1 MRKWLLPEYIDDL
14 LPVEAEAVERIRRRL
29 LDHFALH
36 GYRLVRPPLLEHLE
50 SLLTGTGRELDL
62 YTFKVVDQLS
72 GRLLGLRADTTL
84 QVARIDAH
92 LLNLEGISR
101 LCYAGSVLHTRP
113 MGLAQ
118 TREVMQVGAELYGHA
133 GIAADREVL
142 RLMLSSLTLLGVP
155 RIHLDLGHVGV
166 FRALVEDAALN
177 ADLAG
182 ELFAAMRTKNVP
194 RIGELT
200 GGLPE
205 AARRSLLIL
214 PELYGEANAVLVR
227 AANVLPALPPIGA
240 ALADLR
246 TLVGAVDGAGIAV
259 QVDLAELRDL
269 DYHNG
274 VVFSVYAG
282 GHAVTI
288 GRGGR
293 YDNIGE
299 AFGRARAATG
309 FSLYPRQLA
318 ELVPGAAA
326 TEGVLAPD
334 GDEPALQAAV
344 ARLRAAGEMVVTAIE
359 GGAADPHAH
368 GCDRRLRNVDG
379 MWQIEAVGN
388 KGAA

>member
-92 LLNLEGISR
+92 MLNADGITR

-113 MGLAQ
+113 MGLGQ

-142 RLMLSSLTLLGVP
+142 RLMLSSLTTLGVAH
-155 RIHLDLGHVGV
+155 IHLDLGHVGV
-166 FRALVEDAALN
+166 FRAVIADARVESDAA
-177 ADLAG
+177 A
-182 ELFAAMRTKNVP
+182 ELFAAMRAKDVP
-194 RIGELT
+194 RIGELARD
-200 GGLPE
+200 LPE
-205 AARRSLLIL
+205 AAARTLLAL
-214 PELYGEANAVLVR
+214 PELYGEANKVLAR
-227 AANVLPALPPIGA
+227 ARAELPALPEITA
-240 ALADLR
+240 ALDDLR
-246 TLVGAVDGAGIAV
+246 TLVDSVDGAGIAV

-274 VVFSVYAG
+274 VVFSAYAE
-282 GHAVTI
+282 GHAAAI

-293 YDNIGE
+293 YDNIGA
-299 AFGRARAATG
+299 AFGRARPATG

-318 ELVPGAAA
+318 ERVPG
-326 TEGVLAPD
+326 TVRRPGILAPD
-334 GDEPALQAAV
+334 ADDPALRAAV
-344 ARLRAAGEMVVTAIE
+344 DGLRAAGEIVVTAIE
-359 GGAADPHAH
+359 GDRADPRAH
-368 GCDRRLRNVDG
+368 ECDRALRRIG
-379 MWQIEAVGN
+379 GAWRIESLSG
-388 KGAA
+388 GTQ

>member
-14 LPVEAEAVERIRRRL
+14 LPTEAEAVERIRRRL

-36 GYRLVRPPLLEHLE
+36 GYRLVRPPLLEHRE

-92 LLNLEGISR
+92 LLNAEGISR

-166 FRALVEDAALN
+166 FRALVADAALEPE
-177 ADLAG
+177 LAG
-182 ELFAAMRTKNVP
+182 ELFAAMRAKNVP

-200 GGLPE
+200 RGLPE
-205 AARRSLLIL
+205 AARPSFQ
-214 PELYGEANAVLVR
+214 
-227 AANVLPALPPIGA
+227 VLP
-240 ALADLR
+240 
-246 TLVGAVDGAGIAV
+246 
-259 QVDLAELRDL
+259 
-269 DYHNG
+269 
-274 VVFSVYAG
+274 
-282 GHAVTI
+282 
-288 GRGGR
+288 
-293 YDNIGE
+293 
-299 AFGRARAATG
+299 
-309 FSLYPRQLA
+309 
-318 ELVPGAAA
+318 
-326 TEGVLAPD
+326 
-334 GDEPALQAAV
+334 
-344 ARLRAAGEMVVTAIE
+344 
-359 GGAADPHAH
+359 
-368 GCDRRLRNVDG
+368 
-379 MWQIEAVGN
+379 
-388 KGAA
+388 

>member
-14 LPVEAEAVERIRRRL
+14 LPAEAEAVERIRRRL

-92 LLNLEGISR
+92 LLNAEGITR

-113 MGLAQ
+113 MGLGQ

-166 FRALVEDAALN
+166 FRALIADAAVD
-177 ADLAG
+177 ADAAADF
-182 ELFAAMRTKNVP
+182 FAAMRAKDVP
-194 RIGELT
+194 RIGELARD
-200 GGLPE
+200 LP
-205 AARRSLLIL
+205 AATARTLLAL
-214 PELYGEANAVLVR
+214 PELYGEANAVLAR
-227 AANVLPALPPIGA
+227 ARDALPALPEITGA
-240 ALADLR
+240 LEDLR
-246 TLVGAVDGAGIAV
+246 TLVASIDGADIAV

-274 VVFSVYAG
+274 VVFSAYAE
-282 GHAVTI
+282 GHAVAI

-293 YDNIGE
+293 YDNIGA
-299 AFGRARAATG
+299 AFGRARPATG

-318 ELVPGAAA
+318 ERVPGTAPAQGVLVPDA
-326 TEGVLAPD
+326 
-334 GDEPALQAAV
+334 DEPALRAAIE
-344 ARLRAAGEMVVTAIE
+344 RLRAAGETVVTAIE
-359 GGAADPHAH
+359 GDNADPRAH
-368 GCDRRLRNVDG
+368 GCNRRLCNVDG
-379 MWQIEAVGN
+379 AWQIQPV
-388 KGAA
+388 